1 MIKKRFLSILIS
13 VLVIG
18 CAGKS
23 TSDDKY
29 LWLEDIEGEKALTWV
44 KKHNETT
51 VQQLKANP
59 SFRMLENELKEILV
73 AKDRIPYPQLF
84 NKQVYNFWQ
93 DEKHVKGIWR
103 RSSLKSYGSKE
114 TVWQTVI
121 DLDELSKKEKINWV
135 WKGAK
140 CFEPKL
146 VKCLVFLSN
155 GGKDAT
161 EVREFD
167 LEKLNFVDGGF
178 KVPEAKHS
186 IDWMDENH
194 LIIGTNWGKD
204 SLTVSGYPK
213 IMKIW
218 ERGKSLDQAKEIF
231 RGQDSDVSVAGWSS
245 SDANGNYTFVSRA
258 ITFYEG
264 INYIL
269 VNNSKLTEIPVPKD
283 AELMAIYNNQI
294 FYKLRTELKS
304 GEQTFE
310 QGSILAIGI
319 NQTKL
324 NALQETAEVFSKPEL
339 VVKPA
344 EGESFESLVATANA
358 LYLIGLKNVQSV
370 MFALKNNG
378 SASWTMKQLDLP
390 TAGNISLVS
399 ANAHQDDF
407 IISFESF
414 LKPTTLLLGAKIQ
427 QQILGAKIEQ
437 QPKQNDQA
445 LSFLNTKQVVSFKSL
460 KSLPSRF
467 DAKNMV
473 VDQHFAVSKDGTKV
487 PYFVL
492 RNKATRMDGKN
503 PTLLY
508 GYGGFEQSMSPY
520 YASTWGR
527 TWLSRGGVYVLANIR
542 GGGEFGP
549 KWHYDGIKEKKQ
561 NVFDDFYAVAE
572 DLTSKGLSSP
582 AKLGIMGGSN
592 GGLLV
597 GASFVQRPDLFKAV
611 VCQVPLLDMLRYHKL
626 LAGNSWINE
635 YGNPDEPDARAN
647 ILKYSPFQNVKAKE
661 KYPKVFF
668 ITSTKDDRVHPGHA
682 RKMVAKMEDLGHQ
695 VFYYEN
701 TAGGHA
707 ADSDLNDKV
716 FRKALEYSYLINEL
730 MDQSIY

>member
-1 MIKKRFLSILIS
+1 MIKKRFLSVLIS

-44 KKHNETT
+44 KKHNEITA
-51 VQQLKANP
+51 QQLKANP
-59 SFRMLENELKEILV
+59 SFKTLENELKEIIV

-84 NKQVYNFWQ
+84 KKQIYNFWQ

-121 DLDELSKKEKINWV
+121 DLDELSKKEKMNWV

-167 LEKLNFVDGGF
+167 LEKLSFVDGGF
-178 KVPEAKHS
+178 KVPEAKQR
-186 IDWMDENH
+186 IDWIDENH
-194 LIIGTNWGKD
+194 VIIGTNWGKD

-213 IMKIW
+213 IVKIW
-218 ERGKSLDQAKEIF
+218 ERGQALDQAKEIF
-231 RGQDSDVSVAGWSS
+231 RGQDSDVSVDGWTT
-245 SDANGNYTFVSRA
+245 SDANGHYTVVSRA
-258 ITFYEG
+258 LTFYEG
-264 INYIL
+264 IHYIL

-283 AELMAIYNNQI
+283 AELMAIFNNQI

-304 GEQTFE
+304 AEQTFE
-310 QGSILAIGI
+310 QGTILAIGI

-324 NALQETAEVFSKPEL
+324 NALGESAEVFSKPVL
-339 VVKPA
+339 IAKPS
-344 EGESFESLVATANA
+344 EGESFESLVATANS

-370 MFALKNNG
+370 MFELKNNG
-378 SASWTMKQLDLP
+378 SSSWAMELLDLP
-390 TAGNISLVS
+390 SAGNISLVS

-414 LKPTTLLLGAKIQ
+414 LKPTTLLLGTKNR
-427 QQILGAKIEQ
+427 QQILGAKTQ
-437 QPKQNDQA
+437 QLPKLNKGA
-445 LSFLNTKQVVSFKSL
+445 VSSLSANEFLTFKSL

-492 RNKATRMDGKN
+492 RNKETRMDGKN

-572 DLTSKGLSSP
+572 DLTTKGISSP
-582 AKLGIMGGSN
+582 SKLGIMGGSN

-635 YGNPDEPDARAN
+635 YGNPDEPEARAN
-647 ILKYSPFQNVKAKE
+647 ILKYSPFQNVKANE

-682 RKMVAKMEDLGHQ
+682 RKMVAKMEDLGYQ

-730 MDQSIY
+730 MN